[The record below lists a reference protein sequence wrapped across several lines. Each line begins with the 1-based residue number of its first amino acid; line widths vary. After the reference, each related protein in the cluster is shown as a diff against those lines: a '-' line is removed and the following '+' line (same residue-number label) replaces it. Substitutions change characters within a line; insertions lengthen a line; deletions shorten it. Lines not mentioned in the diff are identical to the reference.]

1 MESQLHGD
9 GADAIDGPSSR
20 NHRRGRRGGA
30 RQRSKNQTSNDL
42 AERET
47 RDQAKRIAEVARIE
61 AELREDEERIQR
73 QERAR
78 RAEAERKKEA
88 ERLAREK
95 EAEEAVKRRQA
106 QIQTQRAKE
115 AAFVEQYVVL
125 DSSLVTCR
133 AGLDI
138 WHVVT
143 GFDLC
148 KVTIKNLPRDTQRA
162 EIAGIFLHHGI
173 PQTEF
178 FISQLKFDE
187 AVVLANAEHSQ
198 AIAYGL
204 EGTLLRNEIL
214 KFSVS
219 ASGNGMDAAKHNS
232 PFVHIY
238 WRAPSEALTATY
250 GTMAEA
256 RDKVQKL
263 DMAIWRDRKISAVMN
278 DPPRDARG
286 VQKYVAPSVRIT
298 GLPSG
303 VQSMDADLIEFTGT
317 RNLRM
322 WKPIIFDLPR
332 SFQIIRELLATYPGV
347 RINTYEILD
356 SGEHVSG
363 EAKVKVLFDEW
374 EDAKNAYAAIR
385 NMRSPANSAQFRS
398 WFPPSPL
405 QYSMQIP
412 RAQYEAQK
420 KQWDALSEK
429 KPGSDTHVQPKI
441 GERGD
446 VVFLR
451 VLGHDKKAAG
461 PLKVRVE
468 NMVAGDKLD
477 ATYWH
482 SSFGSPSGRGF
493 FDRIYKEKKVF
504 VRNDFKTRSLKVYGE
519 PHPIQEVCEMIKS
532 EVERLS
538 KSETTRILDQRSIGF
553 FVREGL
559 GKLTELLGEGNVALN
574 LASRPCKIT
583 IKGGEE
589 AIHHLQRLIDE
600 SRDTNSLGALL
611 PGSAEREVC
620 PICTDDV
627 SNPEQLGCGHTYCAG
642 CLKHVLMSAAETKN
656 FPLVCM
662 ASDATCDVPISIPF
676 IQRFLPGPIFES
688 LVEAAFLFYLDQHPQ
703 ELKYCTTPDCK
714 QIYRRRTDPT
724 SLQCPS
730 CFLSICAACGEDGHE
745 GMTCQQHRFHK
756 NPDAEHERL
765 NGQLASAHGYK
776 KCPQC
781 KVWIE
786 KNGGCDHMECRC
798 GAHICW
804 ICMVMFDRENIHK
817 HMENVHGN
825 RFDELS
831 PEVNLGNVADE
842 MSMIERLRNGARQSS
857 SASYSANW
865 VDSDSDEEMPGYD
878 WVMER
883 YRQQL
888 EQQRRLAEDA
898 RLAEERRIAERRR
911 LEQERLVTYQRRMA
925 EEARAAEEAR
935 RLAQRRR
942 LEQERMVAYQ
952 RRIAEEARAEE
963 EARRL
968 AERRKLE
975 SEERMAAYR
984 RQVAESVR
992 QEEGRRRAE
1001 YERLL
1006 KERRKREEK
1015 KDSWCIV
1022 M

>member
-1 MESQLHGD
+1 MAREQAERDAQEQAIEEFARMESERQANAARL
-9 GADAIDGPSSR
+9 AREQAER
-20 NHRRGRRGGA
+20 KA
-30 RQRSKNQTSNDL
+30 EERQRKAREKATKQAR
-42 AERET
+42 AEM
-47 RDQAKRIAEVARIE
+47 
-61 AELREDEERIQR
+61 QR

-88 ERLAREK
+88 ERLAKER
-95 EAEEAVKRRQA
+95 EAEEAAKRRQV
-106 QIQTQRAKE
+106 QIQTQRARE

-125 DSSLVTCR
+125 DSSLVTCG

-138 WHVVT
+138 WLVVT

-178 FISQLKFDE
+178 FISQLKSDE
-187 AVVLANAEHSQ
+187 AVVLAKAEHSQ
-198 AIAYGL
+198 AIAYDL

-214 KFSVS
+214 RFSVS
-219 ASGNGMDAAKHNS
+219 ASGNGMDAATHNS

-238 WRAPSEALTATY
+238 WRDPSEALTATY

-256 RDKVQKL
+256 RNKVQQL
-263 DMAIWRDRKISAVMN
+263 NTAIWRGRRISAAMN
-278 DPPRDARG
+278 DPPRGAHG
-286 VQKYVAPSVRIT
+286 VQKYIAPSVRVI

-347 RINTYEILD
+347 RMNTYEILD

-385 NMRSPANSAQFRS
+385 NMRSGANSAQFRS

-482 SSFGSPSGRGF
+482 SSFGSPSGRSF
-493 FDRIYKEKKVF
+493 FDCIYKEKKVF

-519 PHPIQEVCEMIKS
+519 PQPILEVCEMIKS
-532 EVERLS
+532 EVDRLS

-600 SRDTNSLGALL
+600 SRDAGSLGALL
-611 PGSAEREVC
+611 PGSTEGEVC

-627 SNPEQLGCGHTYCAG
+627 LNPEQLGCGHTYCAG
-642 CLKHVLMSAAETKN
+642 CLKHVLMSAAETRN
-656 FPLVCM
+656 FPLVCIAND
-662 ASDATCDVPISIPF
+662 ASCDVPISIPF
-676 IQRFLPGPIFES
+676 IQRFLPRPIFES

-756 NPDAEHERL
+756 NPDAEQERL
-765 NGQLASAHGYK
+765 NGQLATAHGYK

-804 ICMVMFDRENIHK
+804 ICMVMFDREDIHK

-825 RFDELS
+825 RFDEFS
-831 PEVNLGNVADE
+831 AEVNLGNVADE

-865 VDSDSDEEMPGYD
+865 VDSDSDEDMPSYD
-878 WVMER
+878 WEMER

-898 RLAEERRIAERRR
+898 RLAEERRIAEQRR
-911 LEQERLVTYQRRMA
+911 LEQERMVAYQRRMA

-935 RLAQRRR
+935 KLAERRR
-942 LEQERMVAYQ
+942 LEQ
-952 RRIAEEARAEE
+952 
-963 EARRL
+963 
-968 AERRKLE
+968 
-975 SEERMAAYR
+975 EERMAAYR
-984 RQVAESVR
+984 IQVAENLRQQHLR
-992 QEEGRRRAE
+992 QEEEQRRAE
-1001 YERLL
+1001 YQRLL
-1006 KERRKREEK
+1006 GERRKREK

>member
-1 MESQLHGD
+1 MAREQAERDAQEQARRIEEFARMESERQ
-9 GADAIDGPSSR
+9 ANA
-20 NHRRGRRGGA
+20 A
-30 RQRSKNQTSNDL
+30 RLAREQ
-42 AERET
+42 AERK
-47 RDQAKRIAEVARIE
+47 A
-61 AELREDEERIQR
+61 EERRRKAREKAAKQARAEMQR

-78 RAEAERKKEA
+78 RAEAEKKKEG

-95 EAEEAVKRRQA
+95 EAEEAAKRRQV
-106 QIQTQRAKE
+106 QIQTQRARE

-125 DSSLVTCR
+125 DSSLVTCG

-187 AVVLANAEHSQ
+187 AVVLAKAEHGQ

-204 EGTLLRNEIL
+204 EGTSLRSEIL
-214 KFSVS
+214 RFSVS
-219 ASGNGMDAAKHNS
+219 ASGNGMDAATHNS

-263 DMAIWRDRKISAVMN
+263 NTAIWRGRKISATMN
-278 DPPRDARG
+278 DPPGSGHA
-286 VQKYVAPSVRIT
+286 VQKYVASSVRVT

-303 VQSMDADLIEFTGT
+303 VQPMDTDLIEFIGT

-347 RINTYEILD
+347 RMDTYEILD
-356 SGEHVSG
+356 SGKHVSG

-385 NMRSPANSAQFRS
+385 NMRSPAKSAQFRS

-482 SSFGSPSGRGF
+482 SSFGSPSGRSF

-519 PHPIQEVCEMIKS
+519 PHPILEVCEMIKS
-532 EVERLS
+532 EVDGLS

-553 FVREGL
+553 FVREGI

-620 PICTDDV
+620 PICTEDV

-642 CLKHVLMSAAETKN
+642 CLKHFLMSAPETRN
-656 FPLVCM
+656 FPLVCI

-703 ELKYCTTPDCK
+703 ELNHCTTPDCK

-730 CFLSICAACGEDGHE
+730 CFSSICAACGEDGHE

-756 NPDAEHERL
+756 NPDAEQERL
-765 NGQLASAHGYK
+765 NGQLATAHGYK

-781 KVWIE
+781 RVWIE

-804 ICMVMFDRENIHK
+804 ICVVMFDRENIHK

-825 RFDELS
+825 RFDES
-831 PEVNLGNVADE
+831 SAEVNLGNVADE
-842 MSMIERLRNGARQSS
+842 MTTIERLRNGARQSS
-857 SASYSANW
+857 SVSYSANW
-865 VDSDSDEEMPGYD
+865 VDSDSDEETPGYD
-878 WVMER
+878 WEMEH

-888 EQQRRLAEDA
+888 ERQRKLAEDA
-898 RLAEERRIAERRR
+898 MLAEDRRIAERRR
-911 LEQERLVTYQRRMA
+911 LEQERMVAYQRRMA
-925 EEARAAEEAR
+925 EEARVAEEAR
-935 RLAQRRR
+935 RLAERRR

-952 RRIAEEARAEE
+952 RRIAEEARAAE

-975 SEERMAAYR
+975 YS
-984 RQVAESVR
+984 R
-992 QEEGRRRAE
+992 QEEERRRAE

-1006 KERRKREEK
+1006 EKERRKREEK